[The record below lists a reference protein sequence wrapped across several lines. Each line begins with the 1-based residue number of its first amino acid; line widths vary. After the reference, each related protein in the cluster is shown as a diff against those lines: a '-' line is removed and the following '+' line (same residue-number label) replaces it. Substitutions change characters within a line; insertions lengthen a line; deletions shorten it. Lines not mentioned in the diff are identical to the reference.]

1 MRPQGPP
8 RYIALGF
15 PAALREQAL
24 GTMQIAKHFYVS
36 WAVPIAA
43 SAVVTLAAVTAGCSK
58 SDDAQGDGHSTT
70 AHSRHLPKRVT
81 SAAPGAEDL
90 HDMVAAASANKSGP
104 PVEVKFALVQKAEVG
119 QPSTLD
125 VAIVLGQ
132 PLPDAITV
140 AFQPTDGL
148 EIVEGADL
156 LSVDRPAEG
165 IPIRRTVKL
174 LPAKDGIFT
183 VNAVVTLK
191 EAHDSP
197 VRTFS
202 IPIIAGRG
210 VPEPAARPEAAKGS

>member
-1 MRPQGPP
+1 
-8 RYIALGF
+8 
-15 PAALREQAL
+15 
-24 GTMQIAKHFYVS
+24 MQIAKHFYVS
-36 WAVPIAA
+36 WAVPAA
-43 SAVVTLAAVTAGCSK
+43 ACVVVALAGLMSGCSK
-58 SDDAQGDGHSTT
+58 SDDAPGDGNSGP
-70 AHSRHLPKRVT
+70 AHSHHLPKRVT
-81 SAAPGAEDL
+81 PAAPGAEDL
-90 HDMVAAASANKSGP
+90 NDMVAAATANKSGP
-104 PVEVKFALVQKAEVG
+104 AVEVKFALVQKAEVG

-148 EIVEGADL
+148 EIVEGAEI

-165 IPIRRTVKL
+165 TPIRRTVKL
-174 LPAKDGIFT
+174 LPGKDGIFA

-210 VPEPAARPEAAKGS
+210 LPDPAAKPEAAHGS